1 MISYINIEKQ
11 VRLKKGR
18 GFMRKKWF
26 VGIFLSLISMTCIS
40 GCGVSYK
47 DYTDIQQTETE
58 TEQTGGIETNRE
70 YIMEEDV
77 MKLPS
82 DAVII
87 DDYSKEGT
95 ILTSPHLNYNISI
108 KVNKAIL
115 ADNMDAYKE
124 IGGTDSNFIEWIKKV
139 NSREAG
145 FTNTY
150 NEADGTFDSRYD
162 GIGTKIFMIKPYSL
176 DRENGEITRLSI
188 CESIFYD
195 YAESTGAD
203 YGNMT
208 LKAGEHR
215 NIVLCMVEPDKIVKK
230 YYRNENGRNVATDTD
245 DINYDNI
252 YLRLSLLGVQQVAN
266 GENFIKFNIE

>member
-1 MISYINIEKQ
+1 M
-11 VRLKKGR
+11 
-18 GFMRKKWF
+18 
-26 VGIFLSLISMTCIS
+26 
-40 GCGVSYK
+40 
-47 DYTDIQQTETE
+47 
-58 TEQTGGIETNRE
+58 
-70 YIMEEDV
+70 DV
-77 MKLPS
+77 
-82 DAVII
+82 
-87 DDYSKEGT
+87 
-95 ILTSPHLNYNISI
+95 
-108 KVNKAIL
+108 
-115 ADNMDAYKE
+115 YKE

-162 GIGTKIFMIKPYSL
+162 GVGTKIFMISAELVNNSDSEAAINIAGINPYSL

-230 YYRNENGRNVATDTD
+230 YYRNENGRNVATDTE